1 MTSSPEPRP
10 RPVTADEIAS
20 QPQVWQQALPLR
32 GRMAQLLGRPG
43 ERLLVLGCG
52 TSAFVAQAVATLRE
66 EAGLGETDAA
76 YASELPA
83 RATLPGRYDRVLA
96 LSRSGTTTEVI
107 EALGRIPAGPV
118 RALVTGV
125 PASPLGDLADEALVL
140 DFADEASVVQTRFP
154 TTLLLLARAA
164 LGEDVSALP
173 AACAAA
179 LAAPLPAGL
188 PGRPG
193 ELEHVVYL
201 GHGWTVGLAHEA
213 ALKVREAAQ
222 AWSESYPALDYR
234 HGPVAVAGPGSLV
247 WILGPAPQGLADDV
261 AATGARVLAGPED
274 PLVQLVQA
282 QRLAVAL
289 AGSRGLDPDRPRHL
303 TRSVIL
309 RPVDGPQPP
318 DPKGALR

>member
-20 QPQVWQQALPLR
+20 QPQVWRRALPLR

-43 ERLLVLGCG
+43 ERLLVIGCG
-52 TSAFVAQAVATLRE
+52 TSAFVAQALAALRE
-66 EAGLGETDAA
+66 DAGLGETDAA
-76 YASELPA
+76 YASELPG
-83 RATLPGRYDRVLA
+83 RATGPGRYDRVLV
-96 LSRSGTTTEVI
+96 LSRSGTTTEVLQ
-107 EALGRIPAGPV
+107 ALHRIPPGPV
-118 RALVTGV
+118 RGLVTGV
-125 PASPLGDLADEALVL
+125 LASPLGDLVDEQLVL

-154 TTLLLLARAA
+154 TTVLLLARAA
-164 LGEDVSALP
+164 LGEDVADLP

-179 LAAPLPAGL
+179 LAGPLPVPPADVADL
-188 PGRPG
+188 RQ
-193 ELEHVVYL
+193 VVYL

-234 HGPVAVAGPGSLV
+234 HGPVAVAGPHTLV
-247 WILGPAPQGLADDV
+247 QILGPAPDGLVEDV
-261 AATGARVLAGPED
+261 AVTGARVLAGLDD

-282 QRLAVAL
+282 QRLALAL
-289 AGSRGLDPDRPRHL
+289 AAARGLDPDTPRHL

-309 RPVDGPQPP
+309 RPVEGPQPP